1 MQGWAAVVH
10 VWDSA
15 LGARG
20 RALLPKASRLLTEIT
35 IGRGDPSSHQ
45 GTESRGQAGTG
56 PVGSETGVE
65 ASPGRRR
72 TEPPPDLETTEVCDR
87 ANKSPAGGPGVPLL
101 LGALHLSGSSN
112 IAAPHAVPTW
122 GVPRL
127 PLPLPFTPMAGALP
141 PREGSPP
148 LTPSRLPQDPSLGGT
163 PVLFP
168 ELSRRSHCTVAAC
181 IRAGAAPNCRLP
193 TSTRC
198 HP

>member
-1 MQGWAAVVH
+1 MPEAGHCSPKLPGYSLRSPLDGGTPVPTRVLRAADKRAQGL
-10 VWDSA
+10 SA
-15 LGARG
+15 
-20 RALLPKASRLLTEIT
+20 PK
-35 IGRGDPSSHQ
+35 Q
-45 GTESRGQAGTG
+45 ESRPALADGGQ
-56 PVGSETGVE
+56 SH
-65 ASPGRRR
+65 R
-72 TEPPPDLETTEVCDR
+72 PDLETTEVCDR

-127 PLPLPFTPMAGALP
+127 PLPLPFTLMARALP